1 MTGVKPMSKKE
12 KQKLL
17 RAKQAAAK
25 REAERAA
32 DEYRALIDQLGL
44 SQITAAKLLGVD
56 PRTSRRW
63 ASGAVAYHSSA
74 QSFLRYLVKTGESGD
89 EAMRVL
95 RARNRQLKHN

>member
-1 MTGVKPMSKKE
+1 MTKKE
-12 KQKLL
+12 KRKL
-17 RAKQAAAK
+17 AK

-63 ASGAVAYHSSA
+63 ALGEAACHSSA
-74 QSFLRYLVKTGESGD
+74 QSFLRYLVKTGKSGD
-89 EAMRVL
+89 KAMRVL
-95 RARNRQLKHN
+95 EPL

>member
-1 MTGVKPMSKKE
+1 MTGVSKKE

-44 SQITAAKLLGVD
+44 SQITAAKLLGVNE
-56 PRTSRRW
+56 RTSRRW
-63 ASGAVAYHSSA
+63 ALGQVACHSSA
-74 QSFLRYLVKTGESGD
+74 QSFLRYLVKTGKSGD
-89 EAMRVL
+89 KAMRVL
-95 RARNRQLKHN
+95 EPMAND

>member
-1 MTGVKPMSKKE
+1 MSKKE

-32 DEYRALIDQLGL
+32 DEYRALIEKLGL

-56 PRTSRRW
+56 ARTSRRW

-74 QSFLRYLVKTGESGD
+74 KSFLRYLLKTGGSGA
-89 EAMRVL
+89 EALRVL
-95 RARNRQLKHN
+95 EPRWRTTERAQ